1 LSLDGAITY
10 SLNLSFPSGHELP
23 PVRIELP
30 DGTPVTSDSYHVD
43 KSCQRI
49 RGSGLYRQRFHQMSP
64 AKREEN
70 EDNLD
75 ESGAANIQEV

>member
-1 LSLDGAITY
+1 
-10 SLNLSFPSGHELP
+10 
-23 PVRIELP
+23 VRIELP

-75 ESGAANIQEV
+75 ESGAANIQEVRKDLYEESDL